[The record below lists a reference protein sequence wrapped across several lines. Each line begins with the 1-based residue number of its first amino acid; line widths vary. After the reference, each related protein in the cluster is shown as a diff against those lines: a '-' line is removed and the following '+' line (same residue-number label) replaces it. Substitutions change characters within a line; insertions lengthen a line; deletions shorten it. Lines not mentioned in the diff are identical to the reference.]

1 MTHPI
6 FLIAATVAVLVALAF
21 VVVPLAGSRH
31 RKTLA
36 TLIVLLP
43 ATTLGL
49 YALLGTPAG
58 VDPQTGQ
65 TGEVR
70 SAVTD
75 LARQA
80 MREPDKAENWARLGL
95 AYKSLEEFNSAEHAF
110 RRALYIDD
118 SAAFLKAELGETLL
132 YASGE
137 RRLPEEAR
145 EFLEA
150 AAVEDNQKA
159 LWLLGLE
166 AFQAERFELAAGRFQ
181 RLLEVLPPQSE
192 IGGTVERYLAA
203 ARSGEPPATRNPT
216 ESTAAG
222 SASLNLSVTI
232 AESLAAELTGDE
244 TVFVA
249 VRRPQG
255 GPPLAVRRLTA
266 DELPASLM
274 IDDRDA
280 MIQGA
285 GLSSAESI
293 EIVARVSFSG
303 SATPGEGDYE
313 GRSDQLPVKTD
324 MNAEVH
330 IDQVR

>member
-1 MTHPI
+1 MTNPV
-6 FLIAATVAVLVALAF
+6 FLITATAAVLVALAF

-31 RKTLA
+31 RATLA
-36 TLIVLLP
+36 ALIVLLP

-49 YALLGTPAG
+49 YALLGTPGG
-58 VDPQTGQ
+58 VAPETGQ
-65 TGEVR
+65 TGEIR
-70 SAVTD
+70 GAVTE

-80 MREPDKAENWARLGL
+80 MRDPDSAEHWARLGL
-95 AYKSLEEFNSAEHAF
+95 AYKSLEEFSSAEHAF

-118 SAAFLKAELGETLL
+118 SASFLKAELGETLL

-145 EFLEA
+145 ALLAEA
-150 AAVEDNQKA
+150 AADDNQKGV
-159 LWLLGLE
+159 WLLGLD
-166 AFQAERFELAAGRFQ
+166 AFQGERFETAARHFQ
-181 RLLEVLPPQSE
+181 RLLEILPPDSE

-203 ARSGEPPATRNPT
+203 ARAGGPPAENAVT
-216 ESTAAG
+216 TAGGA
-222 SASLNLSVTI
+222 SAKLELLVTI
-232 AESLAAELTGDE
+232 ADSLAAELSGEE

-255 GPPLAVRRLTA
+255 GPPLAVRRLTVG
-266 DELPASLM
+266 ELPASLT
-274 IDDRDA
+274 IDDSDA

-303 SATPGEGDYE
+303 DATPSDGDYE
-313 GRSDQLPVKTD
+313 GRSGRLPVANE